1 MIRLSIPLALL
12 SLAGCAMQEEMVMIE
27 EPIMEEEV
35 AGVEPD
41 QDCKIGDDDGIGGT
55 GCEPVARRAPPWR

>member
-1 MIRLSIPLALL
+1 MIRQIAILALL
-12 SLAGCAMQEEMVMIE
+12 ALTACAMQEELIMVE

-35 AGVEPD
+35 AGVSPD

-55 GCEPVARRAPPWR
+55 GCEPVARMAPPWR